1 MSEQNPKPKQKQHDN
16 SRVITRLLAS
26 VMIMFA
32 FGFALVPLYEKF
44 CEITGFNGRTSS
56 KAATADSRMQIDQ
69 TRIITVEFHTR
80 VSRGIPWEFKPEVRS
95 IRLHPG
101 EVKTVNF
108 YVENMTNRDVVAQA
122 LPSVAPGEASL
133 FLNKTECFCF
143 ENQPLAAGE
152 TAVMPMQFYLD
163 PDLPAHVHRLT
174 LSYMMYD
181 LTEQVR
187 PRNTR
192 VAVSE

>member
-1 MSEQNPKPKQKQHDN
+1 MNQQQPKRQDN

-56 KAATADSRMQIDQ
+56 KAATADSGMQVDQ
-69 TRIITVEFHTR
+69 SRVITVEFHTR
-80 VSRGIPWEFKPEVRS
+80 VSRGVPWEFRPEVRS
-95 IRLHPG
+95 LRLHPG

-108 YVENMTNRDVVAQA
+108 YVENKTNRDVVAQA

-163 PDLPAHVHRLT
+163 PDLPDHVHRLT

-181 LTEQVR
+181 LTEQAR
-187 PRNTR
+187 PRTAR
-192 VAVSE
+192 VERSE